1 MGTFAL
7 TFGDKL
13 KAHLEQRGMG
23 VRTLA
28 SGLANGDTAKREGI
42 RRRLNK
48 YIHEG
53 VTPSPPARQEIEAQL
68 GLKKDE
74 LKGDLDDE
82 EADPEMRQAFDM
94 FVALMGRIHDRKATS
109 QEASPA

>member
-1 MGTFAL
+1 MGTTTL

-13 KAHLEQRGMG
+13 KCHLEEHGIG

-28 SGLANGDTAKREGI
+28 LGLAKGDKAKREGI

-53 VTPSPPARQEIEAQL
+53 VTPSPPARHEIEAEL
-68 GLKKDE
+68 GLGKDE
-74 LKGDLDDE
+74 LKGDLEDE
-82 EADPEMRQAFDM
+82 ESDPAMHMAFDLFM
-94 FVALMGRIHDRKATS
+94 ELFDRVL
-109 QEASPA
+109 EAREARKERVQ